1 MANNPENSILKANAR
16 GFTLIEILVA
26 LAIFSIG
33 ILAVAKMQIWNVN
46 NNSNSNIT
54 TIATMLAREKL
65 EWIKS
70 KDLSDS
76 EMTPGGPY
84 YDPNNP
90 INANGDTGGMF
101 NRSWVV
107 TDPDGENTTRQIA
120 MTVSWSRQGKTRQVE
135 LTTIT
140 RGNGT

>member
-1 MANNPENSILKANAR
+1 MPNNPEHNCLRANTR
-16 GFTLIEILVA
+16 GFTLIEILVS

-65 EWIKS
+65 EWMKGL
-70 KDLSDS
+70 DLTDTD
-76 EMTPGGPY
+76 MATGA
-84 YDPNNP
+84 DADNP
-90 INANGDTGGMF
+90 IDANGDPGGIF
-101 NRSWVV
+101 TRNWVV
-107 TDPDGENTTRQIA
+107 TDPDGEDDTRQIV
-120 MTVSWSRQGKTRQVE
+120 MRVSWTRQGKTRQVV

>member
-1 MANNPENSILKANAR
+1 MANNPDHSFIKANAR

-54 TIATMLAREKL
+54 TIATMMAREKL
-65 EWIKS
+65 EWMKS
-70 KDLSDS
+70 QDLAAMTDS
-76 EMTPGGPY
+76 NEYGI
-84 YDPNNP
+84 D
-90 INANGDTGGMF
+90 ANGDPGGIF
-101 NRSWVV
+101 DRYCTVTPDG
-107 TDPDGENTTRQIA
+107 TDPINRLQVR
-120 MTVSWSRQGKTRQVE
+120 VSWTRQGKAREVV

>member
-1 MANNPENSILKANAR
+1 MANNPEHNFLKANAR

-65 EWIKS
+65 EWMKS
-70 KDLSDS
+70 LDLSDTD
-76 EMTPGGPY
+76 MATGA
-84 YDPNNP
+84 DTDNP
-90 INANGDTGGMF
+90 IDANGDPGGIF
-101 NRSWVV
+101 TRDWVV
-107 TDPDGENTTRQIA
+107 TDPNGENDTRQIE
-120 MTVSWSRQGKTRQVE
+120 MRVSWTRQGKTRRVV

>member
-1 MANNPENSILKANAR
+1 MANNPEHKDSKANAR

-33 ILAVAKMQIWNVN
+33 ILAVAKMQMWNVN

-54 TIATMLAREKL
+54 TIATMLAREKVEYL
-65 EWIKS
+65 KS
-70 KDLSDS
+70 LDLSDS
-76 EMTPGGPY
+76 EMSPGVY
-84 YDPNNP
+84 FDPNNP
-90 INANGDTGGMF
+90 IDANGDTGGIF
-101 NRSWVV
+101 TRSWEL
-107 TDPDGENTTRQIA
+107 TDLDGENTTREIE
-120 MTVSWSRQGKTRQVE
+120 MHVSWTRQGKSREVE

>member
-1 MANNPENSILKANAR
+1 MANNPEKNLLRPNTG

-65 EWIKS
+65 EWMKS
-70 KDLSDS
+70 LDLSDS
-76 EMTPGGPY
+76 NMATGA
-84 YDPNNP
+84 DADNP
-90 INANGDTGGMF
+90 IDANGDPGGIF
-101 NRSWVV
+101 TRNWIV
-107 TDPDGENTTRQIA
+107 TDPDGENTTRQIE
-120 MTVSWSRQGKTRQVE
+120 MRVSWSRQGKTRQVV